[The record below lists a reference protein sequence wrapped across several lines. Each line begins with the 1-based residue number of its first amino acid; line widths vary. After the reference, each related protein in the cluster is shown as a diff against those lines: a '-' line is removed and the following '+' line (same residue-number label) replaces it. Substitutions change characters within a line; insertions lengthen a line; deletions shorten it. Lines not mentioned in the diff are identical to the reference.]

1 MKEIKK
7 EPEKYTKALQ
17 DTKNAIV
24 ETVKK
29 IPQPIVNVNAP
40 DVKLDIPPEFLK
52 EIKTIV
58 SNFNE

>member
-17 DTKNAIV
+17 DTKKAIV
-24 ETVKK
+24 DTVKK
-29 IPQPIVNVNAP
+29 MPTPLVNVTAP
-40 DVKLDIPPEFLK
+40 EVKIEVPPEFLQ

-58 SNFNE
+58 ENFNE